1 MKKNAFSP
9 IYANPLN
16 KTIMQP
22 AAIEIKNIS
31 KTYKGSPL
39 PAVSH
44 LTLTIPQGEIF
55 GLLGPNGAGKTTLI
69 HILCGLRSFEEG
81 AISICGYSLP
91 HQLREIKSLI
101 GVVPQDIALYPALT
115 AYENLKVFGGVM
127 GLKGSA
133 LEHRIDELLSFFQL
147 EQSKH
152 RCIKQYSGGMKRRIN
167 LIVGL
172 LHRPKV
178 LFLDEPTVGVDVQSK
193 TLILEN
199 LVEINRSGSTIIYT
213 SHYME
218 EAELLCSQVA
228 FIDEGKLIS
237 QGVPSELI
245 RQAGGDCSS
254 LETLYLQLTGK
265 KLRD

>member
-1 MKKNAFSP
+1 
-9 IYANPLN
+9 
-16 KTIMQP
+16 MQP
-22 AAIEIKNIS
+22 AAIEIKDLS
-31 KTYKGSPL
+31 KTYKGNTF

-44 LTLTIPQGEIF
+44 FSLIISQGEIL

-69 HILCGLRSFEEG
+69 HILCGLRSFKEG
-81 AISICGYSLP
+81 EVNICGYSLQ

-115 AYENLKVFGGVM
+115 AYENLKVFGGIM
-127 GLKGSA
+127 GLKGA
-133 LEHRIDELLSFFQL
+133 ELKNRIDELLVFFRL

-152 RCIKQYSGGMKRRIN
+152 RRIEHFSGGMKRRIN
-167 LIVGL
+167 LIAGL
-172 LHRPKV
+172 LHRPKI

-199 LVEINRSGSTIIYT
+199 LKEINREGSTLVYT

-218 EAELLCSQVA
+218 EAESLCTQVA
-228 FIDEGKLIS
+228 FIDEGKLICL
-237 QGVPSELI
+237 GTPEELI
-245 RQAGGDCSS
+245 KNEAGGACSS
-254 LETLYLQLTGK
+254 LEALYLQLTGK